1 MAGEIEDDPGGRH
14 RGPRAVKGAAIT
26 LERQLRDA
34 GGRGRGLPEG
44 LAALLTALAGA
55 SRTLA
60 RQVRRAALSGSL
72 GYSGGVNVTGDS
84 QKKLDVIANETV
96 LEAVVATGL
105 VAAVVSEELKGA
117 KALAE
122 RAEARYIL
130 CTDPLDGSSKTGING
145 ALGTIFGIYPRA
157 AGGPVDEA
165 RDLLRRGSEQIAA
178 GYVMYGPAIVLV
190 YTAGDGVFGFTLDE
204 DSGEFVLTHDRIR
217 CPSRGHYYSA
227 NLGHLKEWHPGIR
240 RCIEHLTERDPATGR
255 PYSLRYVGAL
265 VADLHRSLI
274 EGGFYFYP
282 ADTGHTNGKL
292 RLLYECAPLALVVE
306 KAGGRASTGTQRI
319 LEVRAES
326 IHQRVPLVIGS
337 ALDAGLYK
345 TFMRREPGRNECE

>member
-1 MAGEIEDDPGGRH
+1 MKGR
-14 RGPRAVKGAAIT
+14 RIT
-26 LERQLRDA
+26 LERHLRDEA
-34 GGRGRGLPEG
+34 GRARSPAAGLPP
-44 LAALLTALAGA
+44 LMTALAGA
-55 SRTLA
+55 AKTLA

-72 GYSGGVNVTGDS
+72 GYSGDVNVTGDS
-84 QKKLDVIANETV
+84 QKKLDVTANETV
-96 LEAVVATGL
+96 LDAVASTGL

-117 KALAE
+117 KALSDRE
-122 RAEARYIL
+122 EARYIL
-130 CTDPLDGSSKTGING
+130 CTDPLDGSSNTDING
-145 ALGTIFGIYPRA
+145 SVGTIFGIYPRA
-157 AGGPVDEA
+157 GGGPVDEGH
-165 RDLLRRGSEQIAA
+165 DLLRRGSEQIAA
-178 GYVMYGPAIVLV
+178 GYVMYGPGTVLV

-204 DSGEFVLTHDRIR
+204 DSDEFVLTHDRIR

-255 PYSLRYVGAL
+255 PYSLRYVGSL

-282 ADTGHTNGKL
+282 ADGGHTNGKL

-337 ALDAGLYK
+337 ALEVELYE
-345 TFMRREPGRNECE
+345 TFMRREP

>member
-14 RGPRAVKGAAIT
+14 RGHRAVKGAAIT
-26 LERQLRDA
+26 LDRHLREAD
-34 GGRGRGLPEG
+34 GQGRDLPEG
-44 LAALLTALAGA
+44 LAALLSALAGA
-55 SRTLA
+55 SKILA

-96 LEAVVATGL
+96 LEAVASTGL

-122 RAEARYIL
+122 QGEARYVL
-130 CTDPLDGSSKTGING
+130 CTDPLDGSSNTDING
-145 ALGTIFGIYPRA
+145 AVGTIFGIYPRA
-157 AGGPVDEA
+157 ADGPVDEV

-178 GYVMYGPAIVLV
+178 GYVMYGPATVLV

-204 DSGEFVLTHDRIR
+204 DAGTFVLTHDRIR

-227 NLGHLKEWHPGIR
+227 NLGHLKEWRPGIR
-240 RCIEHLTERDPATGR
+240 KFVEHLTERDPSTGR

-265 VADLHRSLI
+265 VADLHRGLI
-274 EGGFYFYP
+274 EGGLYFYP
-282 ADTGHTNGKL
+282 ADEGHANGKL
-292 RLLYECAPLALVVE
+292 RLLYECAPLAFVVE
-306 KAGGRASTGTQRI
+306 QAGGRASTGAQRI

-337 ALDAGLYK
+337 ALDVELYE
-345 TFMRREPGRNECE
+345 TFMRREP

>member
-1 MAGEIEDDPGGRH
+1 MMGR
-14 RGPRAVKGAAIT
+14 RIT
-26 LERQLRDA
+26 LEPHLRDEA
-34 GGRGRGLPEG
+34 GRARGP
-44 LAALLTALAGA
+44 AAGFPPLLTALAGA
-55 SRTLA
+55 AKILA
-60 RQVRRAALSGSL
+60 RQVRRVALSEGL
-72 GYSGGVNVTGDS
+72 GYSGDVNVTGDP
-84 QKKLDVIANETV
+84 QKKLDVAANETV
-96 LEAVVATGL
+96 LHAVASTGL

-117 KALAE
+117 KALSDRE
-122 RAEARYIL
+122 EARYIL
-130 CTDPLDGSSKTGING
+130 CTDPLDGSSNSDING
-145 ALGTIFGIYPRA
+145 PVGTIFGIYPRA
-157 AGGPVDEA
+157 GNGPLDEA

-178 GYVMYGPAIVLV
+178 GYVMYGPGTVLV

-217 CPSRGHYYSA
+217 CPSRGRYYSA

-240 RCIEHLTERDPATGR
+240 KCIEHLTERDPATGR

-282 ADTGHTNGKL
+282 ADDGHTDGKL

-306 KAGGRASTGTQRI
+306 QAGGRAGTGTRRI
-319 LEVRAES
+319 LEVRAGS

-337 ALDAGLYK
+337 ALDVELYE
-345 TFMRREPGRNECE
+345 TFMRREP